1 MHNKIL
7 KRNDSCFLGDGRKWV
22 CACFGLI
29 GIGLFINHIFT
40 SCWRVSESSRY
51 SVEHDSI
58 SMYSVWHDMSRKVI
72 KNGLWFK
79 LIERMLKKRRT
90 KIWHGLYDMN
100 FIHTQHINFMLW
112 NERSM
117 FCLWLHFYVKL
128 CLKIQFWDHYLCII
142 FSLLI
147 AFDKVET
154 CRVTWETVWSTK
166 IDWIVRH
173 HQIYKR
179 QNNLLLRFESIWIHF
194 VLQEF
199 YSGLTVLMY
208 SIQPKT
214 GSLQSRIL
222 EKAWKSA
229 NYFSNSKPC
238 KWMGTKD

>member
-1 MHNKIL
+1 MIL
-7 KRNDSCFLGDGRKWV
+7 FLCTVYGMTCQGKWSKTGS
-22 CACFGLI
+22 GLNW
-29 GIGLFINHIFT
+29 LRE
-40 SCWRVSESSRY
+40 CW
-51 SVEHDSI
+51 
-58 SMYSVWHDMSRKVI
+58 
-72 KNGLWFK
+72 
-79 LIERMLKKRRT
+79 KKGEQ
-90 KIWHGLYDMN
+90 KYDMDFTTWILYTHSTLILCCGMRDPCFVCG
-100 FIHTQHINFMLW
+100 FIFMQSCVW
-112 NERSM
+112 KSSFETN
-117 FCLWLHFYVKL
+117 
-128 CLKIQFWDHYLCII
+128 LCII

-179 QNNLLLRFESIWIHF
+179 QNNLLLRFESIWIHV

-229 NYFSNSKPC
+229 SYFSNSKPC